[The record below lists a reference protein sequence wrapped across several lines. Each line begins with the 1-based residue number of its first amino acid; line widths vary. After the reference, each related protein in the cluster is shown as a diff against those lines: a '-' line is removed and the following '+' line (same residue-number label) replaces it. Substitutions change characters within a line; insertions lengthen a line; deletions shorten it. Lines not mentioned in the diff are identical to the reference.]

1 MMINEAAGNSRDARS
16 AQAPSG
22 GHTSVFIRM
31 MNAIICAWVTS
42 VRRPAVGFINL
53 VMSLLLFVNF
63 VVTEFFKN
71 VRIHLYSR

>member
-31 MNAIICAWVTS
+31 MNAVICAWVTS
-42 VRRPAVGFINL
+42 VSRPAVGFINL
-53 VMSLLLFVNF
+53 VSPV
-63 VVTEFFKN
+63 
-71 VRIHLYSR
+71 IC